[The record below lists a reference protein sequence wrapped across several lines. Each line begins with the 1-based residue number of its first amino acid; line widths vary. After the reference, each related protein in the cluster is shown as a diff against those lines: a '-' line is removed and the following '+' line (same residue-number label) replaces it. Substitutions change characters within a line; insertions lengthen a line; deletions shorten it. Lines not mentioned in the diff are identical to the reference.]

1 MKKSLVIVESPAKAK
16 TLNKYLGKDFNVMAS
31 VGHVMDLPKSKL
43 GVDIKGGFVPA
54 YETIKGK
61 AKVIAEIKKA
71 GKEAEAVYLASDP
84 DREGEAI
91 AQHIYEVL
99 GGEKAKKKIY
109 RVLFNEIT
117 EKAVKEAIAHP
128 SAIDKNKV
136 DAQQARRVLDRLVG
150 YQVSPLLWKK
160 IRYGLSAGRVQSV
173 AVRLI
178 CDREREIRK
187 FVPREYWSV
196 IAEFEGFGARLVKR
210 DGEKLEI
217 NDEKSALAILEE
229 LKGKKFSVSDVE
241 KKERKRN
248 PLPPFI
254 TSKLQQDGVNKLSFS
269 AKKTMMLAQ
278 QLYEGVELGAEGPT
292 GLITNM
298 RTDSVRVSAEAQAS
312 ARAFIASTYGKAYV
326 PSSPNVFKSK
336 KSAQDA
342 HEAIRP
348 ASMEYTPERVKS
360 HLSKDQWRLYEL
372 IWKRFLAS
380 QMTPAVL
387 DQTAVGIE
395 AGRYLFQAN
404 GAVVKFPGF
413 TVLYEEE
420 EEEKVEKLP
429 QLKKGDSLKPGA
441 VTPNQH
447 FTQPPPRYTEATLVK
462 ELEENGI
469 GRPSTYASII
479 STIQDREYVSKEKT
493 KLGPT
498 ELGFLVTDMLVESFP
513 EILDAAFTARME
525 EELDEVE
532 DGSMDWRKVMEE
544 FYGPFSQSLEKAQG
558 GMRDIKKEEVP
569 TDLVC
574 PKCGKPMIIKWGR
587 KGNFLACTGYP
598 DCKTT
603 SDFTTDESGKIKPVE
618 RVAET
623 TGDMCQACGKPMLVK
638 TGRFGRFLACSDY
651 PNCKTTKPYPTDVVC
666 SKCGKPMIIRLGK
679 KGKFLACSGYPD
691 CKNTSNFTIDESGKV
706 KPVEKIAET

>member
-16 TLNKYLGKDFNVMAS
+16 TLNKYLGKDFNVVAS

-91 AQHIYEVL
+91 AYHIYEVL

-160 IRYGLSAGRVQSV
+160 VRYGLSAGRVQSV

-187 FVPREYWSV
+187 FVPREYWSI

-217 NDEKSALAILEE
+217 SGESSATAILIE
-229 LKGKKFSVSDVE
+229 LKGKKFSVSEVE

-254 TSKLQQDGVNKLSFS
+254 TSRLQQDGVNKLSFS

-278 QLYEGVELGAEGPT
+278 QLYEGVELGDEGPT
-292 GLITNM
+292 GLITYM
-298 RTDSVRVSAEAQAS
+298 RTDSVRVSTEAQAS

-326 PSSPNVFKSK
+326 PDKPNVFKSK
-336 KSAQDA
+336 KSAQEA

-348 ASMEYTPERVKS
+348 ASMDNPPERVKP
-360 HLSKDQWRLYEL
+360 HLTKDQWRLYEL

-387 DQTAVGIE
+387 DQTSVGIE

-479 STIQDREYVSKEKT
+479 STIQEREYVSKEKAR
-493 KLGPT
+493 LGPT

-513 EILDAAFTARME
+513 KILDAQFTARME

-544 FYGPFSQSLEKAQG
+544 FYCPFSQSLEKAQG

-603 SDFTTDESGKIKPVE
+603 SDFITDESGKVKPVE

-638 TGRFGRFLACSDY
+638 SGRFGKFLACSDY
-651 PNCKTTKPYPTDVVC
+651 PKCKTTKPYPTDIVC

-706 KPVEKIAET
+706 KPVEKI

>member
-1 MKKSLVIVESPAKAK
+1 M
-16 TLNKYLGKDFNVMAS
+16 
-31 VGHVMDLPKSKL
+31 
-43 GVDIKGGFVPA
+43 
-54 YETIKGK
+54 
-61 AKVIAEIKKA
+61 
-71 GKEAEAVYLASDP
+71 
-84 DREGEAI
+84 
-91 AQHIYEVL
+91 
-99 GGEKAKKKIY
+99 
-109 RVLFNEIT
+109 
-117 EKAVKEAIAHP
+117 
-128 SAIDKNKV
+128 
-136 DAQQARRVLDRLVG
+136 
-150 YQVSPLLWKK
+150 
-160 IRYGLSAGRVQSV
+160 
-173 AVRLI
+173 RLI

-217 NDEKSALAILEE
+217 NDEKSAFAILDE
-229 LKGKKFSVSDVE
+229 LKGKKFSVVDVE

-292 GLITNM
+292 GLITYM

-312 ARAFIASTYGKAYV
+312 ARAFITEKYGKAYV

-348 ASMEYTPERVKS
+348 ASMEYTPERVKP

-479 STIQDREYVSKEKT
+479 STIQDREYVSKEKA

-603 SDFTTDESGKIKPVE
+603 SDFTTDESGKVKPVE

>member
-16 TLNKYLGKDFNVMAS
+16 TLNKYLGKDFSVMAS

-61 AKVIAEIKKA
+61 EKVIAEIKKA

-91 AQHIYEVL
+91 AQHIYEIL

-187 FVPREYWSV
+187 FIPREYWSV
-196 IAEFEGFGARLVKR
+196 IAEFEGFGARLAKR

-217 NDEKSALAILEE
+217 NDEKSALAILDE
-229 LKGKKFSVSDVE
+229 LKGKKFSVADIE

-292 GLITNM
+292 GLITYM
-298 RTDSVRVSAEAQAS
+298 RTDSVRVSADAQAS
-312 ARAFIASTYGKAYV
+312 PRAFIAEKYGKAYV
-326 PSSPNVFKSK
+326 PDKPNVFKSK
-336 KSAQDA
+336 KLAQEA

-348 ASMEYTPERVKS
+348 TSMEYTPERVES
-360 HLSKDQWRLYEL
+360 YLTKDQWRLYEL

-380 QMTPAVL
+380 QMTPSIL
-387 DQTAVGIE
+387 DQTSVGIE
-395 AGRYLFQAN
+395 AGKYLFQAN

-420 EEEKVEKLP
+420 EESIEKLP

-479 STIQDREYVSKEKT
+479 STIQEREYVSKEKAR
-493 KLGPT
+493 LGPT

-513 EILDAAFTARME
+513 KILDAQFTARME
-525 EELDEVE
+525 EELDEV
-532 DGSMDWRKVMEE
+532 DDH
-544 FYGPFSQSLEKAQG
+544 
-558 GMRDIKKEEVP
+558 
-569 TDLVC
+569 
-574 PKCGKPMIIKWGR
+574 
-587 KGNFLACTGYP
+587 
-598 DCKTT
+598 
-603 SDFTTDESGKIKPVE
+603 
-618 RVAET
+618 
-623 TGDMCQACGKPMLVK
+623 
-638 TGRFGRFLACSDY
+638 
-651 PNCKTTKPYPTDVVC
+651 
-666 SKCGKPMIIRLGK
+666 
-679 KGKFLACSGYPD
+679 
-691 CKNTSNFTIDESGKV
+691 
-706 KPVEKIAET
+706 